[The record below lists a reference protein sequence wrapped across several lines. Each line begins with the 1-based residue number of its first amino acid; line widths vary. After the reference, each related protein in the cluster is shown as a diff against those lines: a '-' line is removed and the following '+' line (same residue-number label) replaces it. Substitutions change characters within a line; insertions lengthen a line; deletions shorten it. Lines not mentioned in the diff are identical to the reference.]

1 MDREACF
8 IVTGTKDFKTE
19 TNKELEVTPL
29 MFGEFPA
36 NREKSDKYLGQI
48 LHEDGLEA
56 SVEATIKERTGK
68 IKGAIFLTK
77 TIIETFQMQGIGAL
91 MAAKTLWEGAI
102 VLSVLV
108 GAGTWVG
115 SSVATDLLCQELQLL
130 FWRTQFQ
137 VPKGTP
143 KVMLRADT
151 NSLKMKQRIW
161 LSKLMLAR
169 RILSQDNSLAKDIF
183 KEQVSMGWPGLATE
197 VKDIYQ
203 KIGVRVRRR
212 WLKIN

>member
-1 MDREACF
+1 MESSLP
-8 IVTGTKDFKTE
+8 TGKK
-19 TNKELEVTPL
+19 
-29 MFGEFPA
+29 G
-36 NREKSDKYLGQI
+36 DKYLGQI
-48 LHEDGLEA
+48 SHEDGLEA

-102 VLSVLV
+102 VLSVLA

-197 VKDIYQ
+197 VKDICQ

>member
-8 IVTGTKDFKTE
+8 IVTGTKYFKTE

-36 NREKSDKYLGQI
+36 NRKKGDKYLGQI
-48 LHEDGLEA
+48 SHEDGLEA

-197 VKDIYQ
+197 VKDICQ